1 MIQYGQDFE
10 GVMKKEKD
18 NFKVSPRLSPNH
30 LVCAFLRRCLRQ
42 MKKLGLNQTDL
53 ARRLN
58 VSRPYLTKLM
68 RADVNISFG
77 TALRLARAL
86 EMDFVPELRER
97 NPKPRPIT
105 LVLEEDK
112 ELPIAK

>member
-1 MIQYGQDFE
+1 
-10 GVMKKEKD
+10 MKKEKD
-18 NFKVSPRLSPNH
+18 NFKVSSRLSPNH

-105 LVLEEDK
+105 PVLEEDK